1 MTNNDKLIPH
11 LAKLISQAKDL
22 HYTDRYGAQ
31 VQVRIQPLVKI
42 EKMNADAA
50 TISKLDDYGVSDA
63 LVIGNDAAGTPI
75 LLDCATLKTYLLD
88 PGMTAPGQ
96 YLKNE
101 IAIKAG

>member
-11 LAKLISQAKDL
+11 LAKLMSQAKGL
-22 HYTDRYGAQ
+22 HYKDRYGAQ

-50 TISKLDDYGVSDA
+50 TLRTLEACGVTDA
-63 LVIGNDAAGTPI
+63 LVIGNDAAGIPI
-75 LLDCATLKTYLLD
+75 LLACATLKTYLLD
-88 PGMTAPGQ
+88 PGMSGPGQ

-101 IAIKAG
+101 ISLQSA